1 MASRYCTLT
10 WTFYYMLTRIAEILI
25 PHSTTGI
32 RGHRPHSSMA
42 PQVQTEEVGPEV
54 HTHLHALA
62 TGIAMAAARICTQTE
77 VVR

>member
-32 RGHRPHSSMA
+32 RGHRPHSSTA
-42 PQVQTEEVGPEV
+42 PQVQIEEVGLEV
-54 HTHLHALA
+54 HTRLHALA
-62 TGIAMAAARICTQTE
+62 TGIAMAEARICTQTE
-77 VVR
+77 VAR